1 MADEQYIPLS
11 VLRSYSPHPDK
22 LDLAGLTQEEITHG
36 IKSSKLPDYIR
47 YKQYLT
53 DTNEALAQ
61 LAEMIIQFA
70 VNLGLDPDQTLD
82 WARKLQQA
90 VPQSE
95 FDSWIA
101 TLLDG
106 GPSIFVNTLSELQ
119 AKYPNGAA
127 GVALVR
133 ETDPAKI
140 YVWNGSTW
148 EDFGDYQGIELKDKT
163 VTTPKLADL
172 AVTNQKLDTD
182 IKDALKYYDFT
193 LTDGKFVSKTGSIGD
208 GQTYAHTSLI
218 YLPAGEIVEVK
229 AGGSASVSV
238 ISKYDSS
245 GTFLSNLQSGED
257 KLGTYTIRS
266 TGDGM
271 WIRITNNTLYLPH
284 VKVYV
289 KSLDLIDNSSID
301 KTKLTSDLQKEI
313 GYIPVDLVYGE
324 FITSSSHAQGAGKV
338 GIGPTYIRTKPI
350 PLKAGES
357 IEFNA
362 VSSASTLSLSIVDAS
377 GNFEKVGIVGSETS
391 EPLKYFKAHE
401 DCYVI
406 ITNNTANVPEE
417 DFYVKKKNDDKLEIT
432 PQLLKKPVINFQ
444 FDDGNSTDSEIKSI
458 FDEFGLKCGFAIPTS
473 ATGIAKYYAWQQ
485 EGFEVLSHSING
497 ETMTNAMDSAEAER
511 RMKESKE
518 KLEELGLDITGWVTP
533 SSSLGSNHLPAVGK
547 YYEFA
552 YTVSLGKFNN
562 DGTQIPYDT
571 FQTDTRKL
579 KRVSLES
586 TTYDNVIAAIDK
598 TILDGG
604 LLTFYAHDFSR
615 GLTGE
620 ILTSVLNYVKTKID
634 GGECLVLKPTDAYK
648 HFYSV
653 RHSDLLNLIN
663 PL

>member
-1 MADEQYIPLS
+1 MAGTDFSHLTTDELI
-11 VLRSYSPHPDK
+11 K
-22 LDLAGLTQEEITHG
+22 G
-36 IKSSKLPDYIR
+36 IKALDLPDYIR
-47 YKQYLT
+47 SKAYGIDVRET
-53 DTNEALAQ
+53 LAQ
-61 LAEMIIQFA
+61 MTEMTIQLG
-70 VNLGLDPDQTLD
+70 VNMGLSPDDALL
-82 WARKLQQA
+82 WARKLQES
-90 VPQSE
+90 VSQSE
-95 FDSWIA
+95 FDSWVA

-106 GPSIFVNTLSELQ
+106 GPSIFMNTLSELQ
-119 AKYPNGAA
+119 STYPNGAS

-140 YVWNGSTW
+140 YVWNGTAW
-148 EDFGDYQGIELKDKT
+148 EDFGDYQGVEVKDKT

-193 LTDGKFVSKTGSIGD
+193 LTDGKFVSKAGSIGN

-266 TGDGM
+266 TGNGM
-271 WIRITNNTLYLPH
+271 WVRITNNTLYLPH
-284 VKVYV
+284 GKVYV

-301 KTKLTSDLQKEI
+301 KTKLTSGLQKEI
-313 GYIPVDLVYGE
+313 GYMPSELVYGE
-324 FITSSSHAQGAGKV
+324 FITSSTHAQGVGKV

-377 GNFEKVGIVGSETS
+377 GNFEKVGIVGSESS
-391 EPLKYFKAHE
+391 EPLKYFKATE

-406 ITNNTANVPEE
+406 ITNNTANVSEE

-432 PQLLKKPVINFQ
+432 PQMLKKPVINFQ
-444 FDDGNSTDSEIKSI
+444 FDDGNPTDSEIKSI
-458 FDEFGLKCGFAIPTS
+458 FDGFGLKCGFSVPTNVS
-473 ATGIAKYYAWQQ
+473 DISKYYAWQK

-497 ETMTNAMDSAEAER
+497 ETMTNTMDSAEAER

-518 KLEELGLDITGWVTP
+518 KLEELGLNITGWVTP
-533 SSSLGSNHLPAVGK
+533 SSSLGSNHLSAVGK

-571 FQTDTRKL
+571 FETDTRKL

-634 GGECLVLKPTDAYK
+634 GGECLVLKPNDAYK

-653 RHSDLLNLIN
+653 RHSDFLNLIN
-663 PL
+663 PN

>member
-1 MADEQYIPLS
+1 MADKNLDFTHLSEDEKINGINITNVPQYI
-11 VLRSYSPHPDK
+11 REK
-22 LDLAGLTQEEITHG
+22 A
-36 IKSSKLPDYIR
+36 
-47 YKQYLT
+47 YLT
-53 DTNEALAQ
+53 DFSETLAQ
-61 LAEMIIQFA
+61 LAEMIIQLG
-70 VNLGLDPDQTLD
+70 VNLGLDPDGALE
-82 WARKLQQA
+82 WARKLQES
-90 VPQSE
+90 VSQSE
-95 FDSWIA
+95 FDSWVA

-106 GPSIFVNTLSELQ
+106 GPSLFFETKAALV
-119 AKYPNGAA
+119 AKHPNGAP

-140 YVWNGSTW
+140 YVWNGTSW
-148 EDFGDYQGIELKDKT
+148 EDFGDYQGVEVKDKT

-182 IKDALKYYDFT
+182 IKDALKYYGFT
-193 LTDGKFVSKTGSIGD
+193 LSDGRYVSKTGSIGY
-208 GQTYAHTSLI
+208 GTTYAYTNLI

-238 ISKYDSS
+238 VSKYDSA
-245 GTFLSNLQSGED
+245 GNFLSNLQSGED

-271 WIRITNNTLYLPH
+271 WVRITNNTLYLPH
-284 VKVYV
+284 EKVYV

-301 KTKLTSDLQKEI
+301 KMKLTSNLQKEI
-313 GYIPVDLVYGE
+313 GYMPNELVYGE
-324 FITSSSHAQGAGKV
+324 FITSISHSQGVGKV

-350 PLKAGES
+350 HLNVDEA
-357 IEFNA
+357 IEFKA
-362 VSSASTLSLSIVDAS
+362 VSSASTLTLAIVDVD
-377 GNFEKVGIVGSETS
+377 GNFEKVGIIGSESS

-406 ITNNTANVPEE
+406 ITNNTAIVSEE
-417 DFYVKKKNDDKLEIT
+417 EFYVKKKVADEVSMT
-432 PQLLKKPVINFQ
+432 PQLLKKPIISFQ
-444 FDDGNSTDSEIKSI
+444 FDDGNATDVEIKGI
-458 FDEFGLKCGFAIPTS
+458 FDDFGLKCGFAVPTS
-473 ATGIAKYYAWQQ
+473 VSDIAKYYAWQQ

-497 ETMTNAMDSAEAER
+497 ETMTNTMDPAEAEL
-511 RMKESKE
+511 RMKVSKE
-518 KLEELGLDITGWVTP
+518 MLEELGLNITGWVTP
-533 SSSLGSNHLPAVGK
+533 SSSLGSNHLSAVGK

-571 FQTDTRKL
+571 FETDTRKL

-586 TTYDNVIAAIDK
+586 TTYENIIAAIDK

-604 LLTFYAHDFSR
+604 FLTFYAHDFSR
-615 GLTGE
+615 GLTTE
-620 ILTSVLNYVKTKID
+620 ILNNVLTYLKSKVD

-648 HFYSV
+648 HFYSI